1 MIELSPEQIKQVFG
15 EEVKQGDVRER
26 LRQQSMQF
34 LLANQ
39 ECYVAQWIIQ
49 NPFANISDY
58 RLKFEYNDQTQ
69 TGYSAS
75 MEKINNV

>member
-1 MIELSPEQIKQVFG
+1 MKEEESKQNLS
-15 EEVKQGDVRER
+15 ER
-26 LRQQSMQF
+26 LRQQSIQF

-69 TGYSAS
+69 TGYSAC
-75 MEKINNV
+75 MEKISNV